1 MTNVDDVCGTYTLS
15 HWEGKASPSAA
26 SLTIHRSGDVITVNA
41 TVASDMTGQVNFE
54 PNYLVGT
61 LHSADN
67 QEPDENQAAVE
78 QALMTG
84 FADGFHTTLETS
96 KLLLKNSTTSF
107 VFVQAAKLSDLFG
120 EHAVI
125 AINNQPPSQEMTMR
139 FAPDGSGGGFVV
151 ANVAN
156 SLRGQCQIESGL
168 LRGELASTLVESD
181 ESLAVVESE
190 IREGLHHGFQIQK
203 NESGVLLQSP
213 SGSIQLC
220 QIVSQDDL
228 AGEYVLK
235 SFNGYLV
242 PTTNQPTIVFSPKG
256 DNEVEISIVVANR
269 IRGFAVLDQNI
280 LTSEEPLMSTRMMG
294 TEEEANLEGAFNV
307 GFQYGLEA
315 IARGTEVT
323 LKNQD
328 CEFVLTRA
336 AVPES
341 QSSGPT
347 YKGTHCTKCFRT
359 EGNGLLFRIV
369 NENEKKWAFYNDTED
384 YRMHVQASFG
394 ARSSIEPLNNARMY
408 QDDDGRFVVEVTV
421 DPQATEMFIHGDV
434 NGFKMTY
441 NAQPM

>member
-1 MTNVDDVCGTYTLS
+1 MANVDDICGTYTLS
-15 HWEGKASPSAA
+15 HWEGKAPQCTA
-26 SLTIHRSGDVITVNA
+26 SLTIHRSGDVVTVNA
-41 TVASDMTGQVNFE
+41 TVASDMTGQMRYE

-61 LHSADN
+61 LNNADN
-67 QEPDENQAAVE
+67 QEPNENQAVVE
-78 QALMTG
+78 QALLNG
-84 FADGFHTTLETS
+84 FADGFHAILETN

-107 VFVQAAKLSDLFG
+107 VFVQSSKLSDLFG

-125 AINNQPPSQEMTMR
+125 AVNNQPPNQEMTMR
-139 FAPDGSGGGFVV
+139 FVPDGTGGSFVV
-151 ANVAN
+151 ANIAN

-168 LRGELASTLVESD
+168 LRGELASTMIESD
-181 ESLAVVESE
+181 ESLAGVENE
-190 IREGLHHGFQIQK
+190 IREGLHHGFQIHK
-203 NESGVLLQSP
+203 NESGILLESP

-220 QIVSQDDL
+220 QIVSQADL

-235 SFNGYLV
+235 SFNGYSI
-242 PTTNQPTIVFSPKG
+242 PTTNQPTIVFAPKG
-256 DNEVEISIVVANR
+256 ENEIDISIVVANR
-269 IRGFAVLDQNI
+269 IRGSAVLDQNI

-315 IARGTEVT
+315 VARGSEVT

-336 AVPES
+336 AVPEAE
-341 QSSGPT
+341 SSGPT

-394 ARSSIEPLNNARMY
+394 SRSSIEPLNNAKMY
-408 QDDDGRFVVEVTV
+408 QDDEGRFVVEVTV
-421 DPQATEMFIHGDV
+421 DPQATEMFIYGDV

-441 NAQPM
+441 NAQPV